1 MKTSSLTTKDI
12 VQKWYLIDCS
22 GKKLGR
28 LSVQIANILRGKNK
42 PEYTPNS
49 DVGDFVVLIN
59 AERVEISGNKSKDK
73 IYFKHTG
80 YPGNLK
86 EINFQDLLNKDPEKV
101 LRNSVKG
108 MLPKNRLNRKI
119 INKLKVY
126 SGENHP
132 HEAQNP
138 IQINLKTNNV

>member
-28 LSVQIANILRGKNK
+28 LSVQIPNILRGKNK

-59 AERVEISGNKSKDK
+59 AERIEISGNKSKDK

-101 LRNSVKG
+101 LRNAVKG

-138 IQINLKTNNV
+138 EVIN

>member
-59 AERVEISGNKSKDK
+59 AERIEISGNKSKDK

-101 LRNSVKG
+101 LRNAVKG
-108 MLPKNRLNRKI
+108 MLPKNRLNRII

-126 SGENHP
+126 SGETHP
-132 HEAQNP
+132 HEAPNP
-138 IQINLKTNNV
+138 EVLN

>member
-1 MKTSSLTTKDI
+1 MKTSSLTIKDI
-12 VQKWYLIDCS
+12 AQKWYLIDCS

-59 AERVEISGNKSKDK
+59 AERIEISGNKSKDK

-101 LRNSVKG
+101 LRNAVKG

-138 IQINLKTNNV
+138 EVIN

>member
-59 AERVEISGNKSKDK
+59 AERIEISGNKSKDK

-138 IQINLKTNNV
+138 EVIN

>member
-101 LRNSVKG
+101 LRNAVKG
-108 MLPKNRLNRKI
+108 MLPKSKLGRQMLT
-119 INKLKVY
+119 KLKVY
-126 SGENHP
+126 SDENHP
-132 HEAQNP
+132 HSAQKP
-138 IQINLKTNNV
+138 IRIEL

>member
-59 AERVEISGNKSKDK
+59 AERIEISGNKSKDK

-101 LRNSVKG
+101 LRNAVKG
-108 MLPKNRLNRKI
+108 MLPKNSLGRNMIK
-119 INKLKVY
+119 KLKIY
-126 SGENHP
+126 NKEDHSH
-132 HEAQNP
+132 HAQKP
-138 IQINLKTNNV
+138 KILEI

>member
-59 AERVEISGNKSKDK
+59 AERIEISGNKSKDK

-101 LRNSVKG
+101 LRNAVKG

-132 HEAQNP
+132 PEAQNP
-138 IQINLKTNNV
+138 EVIN

>member
-59 AERVEISGNKSKDK
+59 AEMIEISGNKSKDK

-101 LRNSVKG
+101 LRNAVKG

-138 IQINLKTNNV
+138 EVIN

>member
-59 AERVEISGNKSKDK
+59 AERIEISGNKSKDK

-101 LRNSVKG
+101 LRNAVKG
-108 MLPKNRLNRKI
+108 MLPKNRLKRKI

-126 SGENHP
+126 SGDNHP

-138 IQINLKTNNV
+138 EVIN

>member
-12 VQKWYLIDCS
+12 VQKWNLIDCS

-59 AERVEISGNKSKDK
+59 AERIEISGNKSKDK
-73 IYFKHTG
+73 I
-80 YPGNLK
+80 
-86 EINFQDLLNKDPEKV
+86 
-101 LRNSVKG
+101 
-108 MLPKNRLNRKI
+108 
-119 INKLKVY
+119 
-126 SGENHP
+126 
-132 HEAQNP
+132 
-138 IQINLKTNNV
+138 

>member
-59 AERVEISGNKSKDK
+59 AERIEISGNKSKDK

-101 LRNSVKG
+101 LRNAVKG

-126 SGENHP
+126 SGESHP

-138 IQINLKTNNV
+138 EAIN

>member
-12 VQKWYLIDCS
+12 VQKWYLIACS

-59 AERVEISGNKSKDK
+59 AERIEISGNKSKDK

-101 LRNSVKG
+101 LRNAVKG

-138 IQINLKTNNV
+138 EVIN

>member
-59 AERVEISGNKSKDK
+59 AERIEISGNKSKDK

-101 LRNSVKG
+101 LRNAVKG

-138 IQINLKTNNV
+138 ELIN

>member
-1 MKTSSLTTKDI
+1 MTAQ
-12 VQKWYLIDCS
+12 V
-22 GKKLGR
+22 KKLGR

-59 AERVEISGNKSKDK
+59 AERIEISGNKSKDK

-101 LRNSVKG
+101 LRNAVKG

-138 IQINLKTNNV
+138 EVIN

>member
-59 AERVEISGNKSKDK
+59 AERIEISGNKSKDK

-101 LRNSVKG
+101 LRNAVKG
-108 MLPKNRLNRKI
+108 MLPKNRLNRQI
-119 INKLKVY
+119 IKKLKVY
-126 SGENHP
+126 DDGNHP

-138 IQINLKTNNV
+138 EELK

>member
-28 LSVQIANILRGKNK
+28 LSVQIANILRGKIK

-59 AERVEISGNKSKDK
+59 AERIEISGNKSKDK

-101 LRNSVKG
+101 LRNAVKG

-138 IQINLKTNNV
+138 EVIN

>member
-101 LRNSVKG
+101 LRNAVKG

-119 INKLKVY
+119 INKLKDY

-138 IQINLKTNNV
+138 EVIN

>member
-59 AERVEISGNKSKDK
+59 AERIEISGNKSKDK
-73 IYFKHTG
+73 IYFNHTG

-101 LRNSVKG
+101 LRNAVKG

-138 IQINLKTNNV
+138 EVIN

>member
-59 AERVEISGNKSKDK
+59 AERIEISGNKSKDK
-73 IYFKHTG
+73 IYFKHSG

-101 LRNSVKG
+101 LRNAVKG

-138 IQINLKTNNV
+138 EVIN

>member
-59 AERVEISGNKSKDK
+59 AERIEISGNKSKDK

-101 LRNSVKG
+101 LRNAVKG

-132 HEAQNP
+132 HEARNP
-138 IQINLKTNNV
+138 EVIN

>member
-28 LSVQIANILRGKNK
+28 LSVQIANVLRGKNK

-59 AERVEISGNKSKDK
+59 ANRIEISGNKSKDK

-101 LRNSVKG
+101 LRNAVKG

-138 IQINLKTNNV
+138 EVIN

>member
-1 MKTSSLTTKDI
+1 MKNSSLTTKDI

-59 AERVEISGNKSKDK
+59 AERIEISGNKSKDK

-101 LRNSVKG
+101 LRNAVKG

-138 IQINLKTNNV
+138 EVIN

>member
-59 AERVEISGNKSKDK
+59 AERIEISGNKSKDK

-101 LRNSVKG
+101 LRNAVKG

-126 SGENHP
+126 SGENHT

-138 IQINLKTNNV
+138 EVIN

>member
-12 VQKWYLIDCS
+12 AQKWYLIDCS

-59 AERVEISGNKSKDK
+59 AERIEISGNKSKDK

-101 LRNSVKG
+101 LRNAVKG

-119 INKLKVY
+119 INL
-126 SGENHP
+126 SLIH
-132 HEAQNP
+132 
-138 IQINLKTNNV
+138 I

>member
-28 LSVQIANILRGKNK
+28 LSVQIANILRGKIK

-101 LRNSVKG
+101 LRNAVKG

-138 IQINLKTNNV
+138 EVIN

>member
-59 AERVEISGNKSKDK
+59 AERIEISGNKSKDK
-73 IYFKHTG
+73 IYFKHVRIIW
-80 YPGNLK
+80 NLSFTDSLHM
-86 EINFQDLLNKDPEKV
+86 ECGSSLI
-101 LRNSVKG
+101 
-108 MLPKNRLNRKI
+108 
-119 INKLKVY
+119 
-126 SGENHP
+126 
-132 HEAQNP
+132 
-138 IQINLKTNNV
+138 

>member
-59 AERVEISGNKSKDK
+59 AERIEISGNKSKDK

-101 LRNSVKG
+101 LRNAVKG

-126 SGENHP
+126 SGENQP

-138 IQINLKTNNV
+138 EEIY

>member
-1 MKTSSLTTKDI
+1 MKTSSLTTKDV

-42 PEYTPNS
+42 PEYTPNT

-59 AERVEISGNKSKDK
+59 AERIEISGNKSKDK

-101 LRNSVKG
+101 LRNAVKG

-138 IQINLKTNNV
+138 EVIN

>member
-59 AERVEISGNKSKDK
+59 AERIEISGNKSKDK

-101 LRNSVKG
+101 LRNAVKG

-126 SGENHP
+126 CGENHP

-138 IQINLKTNNV
+138 EVIN

>member
-1 MKTSSLTTKDI
+1 MKTTALRTQDI
-12 VQKWYLIDCS
+12 EQKWYILDCT

-28 LSVQIANILRGKNK
+28 LSVQVANILRGKNK

-59 AERVEISGNKSKDK
+59 AERIEISGNKSKDK

-101 LRNSVKG
+101 LRNAVKG

-138 IQINLKTNNV
+138 EVIN

>member
-22 GKKLGR
+22 GKMLGR

-59 AERVEISGNKSKDK
+59 AERIEISGNKSKDK

-101 LRNSVKG
+101 LRNAVKG

-138 IQINLKTNNV
+138 EVIN

>member
-1 MKTSSLTTKDI
+1 MKTVSIRQNDVVK
-12 VQKWYLIDCS
+12 KWVLIDATN
-22 GKKLGR
+22 LVVGR
-28 LSVQIANILRGKNK
+28 LASFIASRLRGKHLAS
-42 PEYTPNS
+42 YTPNI
-49 DVGDFVVLIN
+49 DDGDNIIVIN
-59 AERVEISGNKSKDK
+59 AEKIHFTGNKLTNKK
-73 IYFKHTG
+73 YYKHTG

-101 LRNSVKG
+101 LRNAVKG

-138 IQINLKTNNV
+138 EVIN

>member
-59 AERVEISGNKSKDK
+59 AERIEISGNKSKDK

-101 LRNSVKG
+101 LRNAVKG

-138 IQINLKTNNV
+138 EVSN

>member
-59 AERVEISGNKSKDK
+59 AERIEISGNKSKDK

-101 LRNSVKG
+101 LRNAVKE

-138 IQINLKTNNV
+138 EVIN

>member
-59 AERVEISGNKSKDK
+59 AERIEISGNKSKDK

-101 LRNSVKG
+101 LRNAVKG

-126 SGENHP
+126 SGESHP

-138 IQINLKTNNV
+138 EVIN